1 MSETM
6 NLKTL
11 AHVVNPFSVP
21 GAGEHAK
28 AQAVTLATLKN
39 ARDAAAN
46 DVRVELFACTYPE
59 DQSLIPAGFHAT
71 RCLDRSVL
79 DVSAIAATKP
89 RRLPLLKD
97 ILDRLREQSAAEYFV
112 YSNIDIALVP
122 GFYSRVAAF
131 LSAGYDGFAI
141 NRRTIGRDHLEVEDI
156 PRMIAAAERGEKH
169 PGFDCFVFRREAYGQ
184 YRLGT
189 ACVGGN
195 WVGRV
200 LLSNVMAF
208 CEKFRVFDDECLTFH
223 LGDDRPWLQQENEP
237 YNLHNARQLCAT
249 LQHLLAL
256 EKSRR
261 KPELKAFF
269 TDVLSTQK
277 GVGDAA
283 ADADRLAR
291 NSPRLRLPDRPERV
305 YHTEFRPSAAWEGYS
320 RQRLRQDPIFVVGY
334 PRSGTTLV
342 QALVATQ
349 GGIRTLPETHFFGD
363 VRWKITVNDNGAIAP
378 GCLDTVLGEIRRRI
392 SFSLNAEEHLRRL
405 AQGSG
410 VSVKM
415 LFEILVID
423 HLIVQTDL
431 AGLETVR
438 WLEKTP
444 QHELYLDV
452 IRRFYPAA
460 KFLHVVRH
468 PERAILS
475 RRRNFAFGNEAS
487 WTIERHARNWLEC
500 AEAAER
506 FAADHPGSL
515 LTVRLEDVTRDPRG
529 ETGRICRFLGIP
541 FAAGKLQRRREIAK
555 TLYYPWE
562 TWKSRAAEDV
572 SAAERKENGALS
584 PQEREVLLQML
595 GPRLAAYGYSAA
607 ADAPPRRRA
616 GPRLAAARQGL
627 RKAKKLLRRV
637 FAPPGPAGRSRSRSQ
652 PAQPGAPGKVNLA
665 DQLKLFYGPHRS
677 GWSYAVR
684 SLGDLHNPAGVRLDA
699 FIERTFAWRSHEAK
713 SHEQPWL
720 GFIHIPP
727 AVPDWFQGHQAN
739 EAIFR
744 SAAWGRSA
752 PHCLGLFTLSLY
764 HRRALEK
771 VLEIPVNNLLFPT
784 ETPEVKWSWEKFSA
798 NREKKIIQVGWWLR
812 RIHSIFQLPAGDY
825 RKIFLKVD
833 YFNWDDLI
841 RKERELL
848 IREGTFRD
856 EMYDSARTVTYLPG
870 GKYDRLL
877 AENLVF
883 IHLYDSSAN
892 NTIIECIVR
901 NTPLLVNP
909 LESVREYLGDEYP
922 FYFSTLE
929 EAAQK
934 AADLDLVWRTH
945 QYLLHHP
952 IKEKL
957 TGAHFR
963 KSFVESEIYRRL

>member
-1 MSETM
+1 M
-6 NLKTL
+6 NPKTL
-11 AHVVNPFSVP
+11 AHIVNPYSVP
-21 GAGEHAK
+21 GDAEHAK
-28 AQAVTLATLKN
+28 LQAVTFATLKN
-39 ARDAAAN
+39 ARDAAAD

-59 DQSLIPAGFHAT
+59 DRSLVPDGFTAT

-79 DVSAIAATKP
+79 DVSSITAAKP

-97 ILDRLREQSAAEYFV
+97 ILDRLHEQSAAEYFI
-112 YSNIDIALVP
+112 YSNIDIAVMP
-122 GFYSRVAAF
+122 DFYSRVAVF
-131 LSAGYDGFAI
+131 LSEGYDGFAI
-141 NRRTIGRDHLEVEDI
+141 NRRTIGREHLEVKDI
-156 PRMIAAAERGEKH
+156 PRMIAAAERGERH
-169 PGFDCFVFRREAYGQ
+169 PGFDCFVFRRAAYGQ

-195 WVGRV
+195 WIGRI
-200 LLSNVMAF
+200 LISNVMAF
-208 CEKFRVFDDECLTFH
+208 SESFRVFDDECLTFH
-223 LGDDRPWLQQENEP
+223 LGDDRPWLQPENEP

-249 LQHLLAL
+249 LDHLTAL

-261 KPELKAFF
+261 KPELKAFYA
-269 TDVLSTQK
+269 DVRATQK
-277 GVGDAA
+277 GLEDPVV
-283 ADADRLAR
+283 DADKVGR
-291 NSPRLRLPDRPERV
+291 NTPKLQLPDKAERI
-305 YHTEFRPSAAWEGYS
+305 YHDAFRPSTSWEGYS
-320 RQRLRQDPIFVVGY
+320 RQRLRQDPVFIVGY

-349 GGIRTLPETHFFGD
+349 GGMRTLPETHFFGD

-378 GCLDTVLGEIRRRI
+378 GCLDTVLLEIRKRI
-392 SFSLNAEEHLRRL
+392 SFSVNAEEHIRRL
-405 AQGSG
+405 AESSG

-423 HLIVQTDL
+423 HLIVQVDPAEL
-431 AGLETVR
+431 DQVR

-475 RRRNFAFGNEAS
+475 RRRNFAFGNEAAWS
-487 WTIERHARNWLEC
+487 IERHARNWLDC
-500 AEAAER
+500 VEAAER

-529 ETGRICRFLGIP
+529 ETERICRFLGIP
-541 FAAGKLQRRREIAK
+541 FEAGKLHRRREIAK

-584 PQEREVLLQML
+584 AQEREVLLQML
-595 GPRLAAYGYSAA
+595 GPRLAAFGYRPSP
-607 ADAPPRRRA
+607 DAPPRRLA
-616 GPRLAAARQGL
+616 GPSLAAAKQGL

-637 FAPPGPAGRSRSRSQ
+637 VSQPGRAARSLSRSR
-652 PAQPGAPGKVNLA
+652 PAGPGAPGKVNLA

-677 GWSYAVR
+677 GWSYALR
-684 SLGDLHNPAGVRLDA
+684 SLRDLHDPRGVRLDG
-699 FIERTFAWRSHEAK
+699 FIERTFAWRPHEARP
-713 SHEQPWL
+713 HEEPWL

-727 AVPDWFQGHQAN
+727 GVPDWFQGHQAN

-744 SAAWGRSA
+744 SDAWGRSA

-771 VLEIPVNNLLFPT
+771 VLDIPINNLLFPT
-784 ETPEVKWSWEKFSA
+784 ETPEVQWSWERFSA

-825 RKIFLKVD
+825 RKVFLKVN

-877 AENLVF
+877 AENIVF

-909 LESVREYLGDEYP
+909 LEAVREYLGDDYP
-922 FYFSTLE
+922 LYFSTLE

-934 AADLDLVWRTH
+934 AADLDLLWRTH
-945 QYLLHHP
+945 QYLAHLP

-963 KSFVESEIYRRL
+963 KSFIESEIYRRL